1 MSRSALVV
9 AALALLTL
17 GACGNDPIPT
27 ADPPEADRSACSA
40 LVAALPA
47 QVNGDED
54 TGRSQYA
61 AAWGDPRMVLKCGV
75 EIPAEY
81 EKTSEMIVVDD
92 VAWFGQEQSD
102 GYTFTAVGRTP
113 LVSVYVPDRHQPE
126 VNPLVDLAAP
136 MQEHTEVTGAAGVV
150 S

>member
-1 MSRSALVV
+1 MSRRALVLGV
-9 AALALLTL
+9 LALC
-17 GACGNDPIPT
+17 ACASDPVPT
-27 ADPPEADRSACSA
+27 AEPPADQRSACSA
-40 LVAALPA
+40 LVSSLPS
-47 QVNGDED
+47 QLEGDED
-54 TGRSQYA
+54 TGRTEFA

-92 VAWFGQEQSD
+92 VAWFGQEQTN

-126 VNPLVDLAAP
+126 VNPLVDLAPP
-136 MQEHTEVTGAAGVV
+136 MQEHTEVTGA
-150 S
+150 